1 MFLKIFPPAFHVYI
15 FTYSCILMMLMHI
28 KVRCVVCFHLFYF
41 SFRYFIVSLVT
52 SLHFVYFKKKKKK
65 GIIYSYSSFCFISF
79 IWSKPWLMVAGRLE
93 SQTILS
99 VLGNYFLFFK
109 YYYYYLYIYIKP
121 KPLLAPQFST
131 SASFFFK
138 KILIYF
144 FL

>member
-52 SLHFVYFKKKKKK
+52 SLHFVYFPKKKEKKRT
-65 GIIYSYSSFCFISF
+65 IYSYASFCFILF

-99 VLGNYFLFFK
+99 VLGNYFFFFFL
-109 YYYYYLYIYIKP
+109 YYYYYYYYYYPGAESLGS
-121 KPLLAPQFST
+121 LAPQNFSN
-131 SASFFFK
+131 FH
-138 KILIYF
+138 
-144 FL
+144 